1 MTEPA
6 TTAPTEIPLF
16 PLNAVLFPGGPLP
29 LRIFEARYI
38 DLVRRCL
45 REKTGFGVVLL
56 RDGDEAGTGPTETCD
71 VGTYARIVDF
81 SSLPDGLLGIEA
93 RGDRRFRILARRR
106 ERDGLNVA
114 DVEWLPL
121 EIEVPLPDEFAELGP
136 ALDYVMTRVGD
147 PYLSLERHFD
157 DAGWVAG
164 RLAEILPLP
173 IGHKQHCLELDDP
186 VERLRF
192 LRPLFEITTE
202 PPDGDDTDEPDDAD
216 DSVAPNGDDDG
227 DDDGDDPEEQDGE
240 EDEEDDPG
248 DPDTS

>member
-1 MTEPA
+1 MPDPDPVEPA
-6 TTAPTEIPLF
+6 EIPLF
-16 PLNAVLFPGGPLP
+16 PLNTVLFPGGPLP

-45 REKTGFGVVLL
+45 RERTGFGVVLISE
-56 RDGDEAGTGPTETCD
+56 GEEAGTAPTGTCD

-81 SSLPDGLLGIEA
+81 SSRPDGLLGIEA
-93 RGDRRFRILARRR
+93 RGERRFRIRTRRR

-114 DVEWLPL
+114 TVEWLPL
-121 EIEVPLPDEFAELGP
+121 EIEAALPEEFAELGP
-136 ALDYVMTRVGD
+136 ALDYVMTRVGE
-147 PYLSLERHFD
+147 PYLSLERRFD

-173 IGHKQHCLELDDP
+173 IVHKQHCLELDDP

-202 PPDGDDTDEPDDAD
+202 PPDGDETDEADEADDLDQPEDSDDPDDSDD
-216 DSVAPNGDDDG
+216 DS
-227 DDDGDDPEEQDGE
+227 
-240 EDEEDDPG
+240 
-248 DPDTS
+248 